1 MPGGNVTDRTV
12 GIIGLGIMGGAIA
25 RNLVERGWT
34 VVGFDT
40 EPARRSELALAG
52 VTIAD
57 GTVRLLTT
65 QPEAVLRELFRRGI
79 EMSELEV
86 SGADLEDAFISL
98 TTHAGTS

>member
-1 MPGGNVTDRTV
+1 MTDRSV

-52 VTIAD
+52 VTILD
-57 GTVRLLTT
+57 VIS
-65 QPEAVLRELFRRGI
+65 AVAAQASMIMTSAQLQWRR
-79 EMSELEV
+79 
-86 SGADLEDAFISL
+86 
-98 TTHAGTS
+98 